1 MKSRLKMFRCVLRTL
16 TNIYDGAG
24 LHIKRLAAKYFRKEL
39 HQANKKNLKI
49 QEILHDS
56 AVLEV

>member
-1 MKSRLKMFRCVLRTL
+1 MFRCVLRTL

-49 QEILHDS
+49 QKILHDS